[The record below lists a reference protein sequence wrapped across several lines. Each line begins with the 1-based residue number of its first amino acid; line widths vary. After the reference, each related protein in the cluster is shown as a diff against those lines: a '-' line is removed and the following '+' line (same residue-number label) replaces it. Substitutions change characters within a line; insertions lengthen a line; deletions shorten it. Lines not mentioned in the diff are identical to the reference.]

1 LRADDHPQPV
11 SRPRTRLARATSGR
25 GVVVHDAPD
34 TARPHRRPM
43 IEPRPAMIEPSPV
56 GDGRGGTTL
65 RDSPRHVTIVVPVRN
80 AEAWFA
86 AQLQALSAQ
95 RYDGAWDILV
105 ADNGSTDE
113 TVSVARSWADRLP
126 LRVVDASARPGIN
139 AARNIAAGQADG
151 DLLAFCD
158 GDDLVGPGW
167 LAALAE
173 AAQRF
178 DLVGGRLDEDSLN
191 SAGAPQRP
199 RMPEGALPVALD
211 FLPFAVGANLAI
223 WADVLDRLGGFD
235 ERFLLGN
242 DDVELSFRAQ
252 VHGHRLGYA
261 PDAVVSYRHR
271 NGHLELFRQFR
282 TYGRS
287 EPLLYADYQRWGMP
301 RPGLG
306 QVARRWAR
314 IVLEAP
320 LALLPQERAGWLV
333 RTGFSLGRLSGAIRH
348 RVLYL

>member
-1 LRADDHPQPV
+1 M
-11 SRPRTRLARATSGR
+11 T
-25 GVVVHDAPD
+25 
-34 TARPHRRPM
+34 
-43 IEPRPAMIEPSPV
+43 EPRPV
-56 GDGRGGTTL
+56 GRPRPGTKV
-65 RDSPRHVTIVVPVRN
+65 RDAPRHVTIVVPVRN
-80 AEAWFA
+80 AEPWFA
-86 AQLQALSAQ
+86 AQLQALAGQ
-95 RYDGAWDILV
+95 RYPGAWDVLV
-105 ADNGSTDE
+105 ADNGSTDR
-113 TVSVARSWADRLP
+113 TAALARSWVDRLP

-139 AARNIAAGQADG
+139 AARNIAAGQAGG

-158 GDDLVGPGW
+158 GDDLVGPDW
-167 LAALAE
+167 LAAMAE
-173 AAQRF
+173 AAQRY

-191 SAGAPQRP
+191 STGGPQRP
-199 RMPEGALPVALD
+199 RMPEGGLPVALD

-223 WADVLDRLGGFD
+223 WADVLARLGGFD
-235 ERFLLGN
+235 ERFHLGN

-271 NGHLELFRQFR
+271 NGHFELFRQFR

-287 EPLLYADYQRWGMP
+287 EPLLFADYRRWGMP

-306 QVARRWAR
+306 QVSRRWAR

-320 LALLPQERAGWLV
+320 LALLPQERASWLV
-333 RTGFSLGRLSGAIRH
+333 RAGFSLGRVSGAIRH